1 MAATTTTTIRGVS
14 LATRRG
20 RKGDVFDL
28 TLSHDG
34 MEIRRPGQAVQQM
47 SWSRVSE
54 WEIQERPKD
63 LLLTLRGGGSTT
75 PLLVPGWTLDDL
87 EVLMRDM
94 TADTPGPKA
103 SASPVA
109 DVAPAPGPATQPVPP
124 PPDPDPG
131 SVPTPVASR
140 SERRR
145 QRRSGARWKS
155 VVTVVLLG
163 VVAAAVTLVLLQSAG
178 LISWGFLG
186 PTA

>member
-20 RKGDVFDL
+20 RKDDVFDL

-54 WEIQERPKD
+54 WEIQQRPKD

-87 EVLMRDM
+87 EVLLRDM
-94 TADTPGPKA
+94 TADTPGPQA

-109 DVAPAPGPATQPVPP
+109 DVAPVPGPVPQPVPP
-124 PPDPDPG
+124 PPDNDPA
-131 SVPTPVASR
+131 PVASR
-140 SERRR
+140 SEQRR
-145 QRRSGARWKS
+145 QRRSGLRWKA

-163 VVAAAVTLVLLQSAG
+163 VVAAAVTVVLLQSAG